1 MDFDII
7 LKHLRI
13 TKNELTELKILNLSL
28 SNTQQITDIS
38 ALSGLINLENLYLH
52 NTQITDI
59 SALSG
64 LINLETLYLNNTQ
77 ITDVSALYGLTK
89 LKNLS
94 LYNTQ
99 ITDISALS
107 GLKKLELLYLY
118 NTQITDIS
126 ALSRLKKLKILS
138 LYYYTNNISVLSGL
152 TKLSISGLIDIEH
165 LRIYNKYLN
174 PNSLVNTLKNVET
187 LIFDTMKERTNNDL

>member
-38 ALSGLINLENLYLH
+38 ALSGLINLE
-52 NTQITDI
+52 
-59 SALSG
+59 
-64 LINLETLYLNNTQ
+64 TLYLNNTQ

-94 LYNTQ
+94 LY
-99 ITDISALS
+99 D
-107 GLKKLELLYLY
+107 
-118 NTQITDIS
+118 
-126 ALSRLKKLKILS
+126 
-138 LYYYTNNISVLSGL
+138 YTNNISVLSGL
-152 TKLSISGLIDIEH
+152 TKLSISGLIDIQH
-165 LRIYNKYLN
+165 LKIYNKYLDR
-174 PNSLVNTLKNVET
+174 NSLVILNNMET
-187 LIFDTMKERTNNDL
+187 LIFDTMRLKINN